1 MAATYKDIQNLTGL
15 SLSTI
20 SKYFN
25 GISVSPKN
33 HAAIQTAAESLDYR
47 VNVFAQSL
55 KSRRSRAIGIL
66 IPALYEAF
74 NSSVMSKVGSCLRE
88 QGYGVLVSE
97 TCAGNDSLES
107 EALEFLLDRQVD
119 GLVIVAVGFSAS
131 YLRGKLEQRIPMV
144 IVDSLFD
151 EIQHDAAILNNRK
164 AGGMAA
170 ELLLQNGHKN
180 IGIISGPKWAYSM
193 RERKWGFW
201 RTLQQHGIQP
211 DSGNYFYGDF
221 TVESGQKAALK
232 LLSKKNRPTALFA
245 LSDLLTLGMVSAVQQ
260 LGLSVPEEISLIGFD
275 NMMISGVLGKP
286 LTMLTQ
292 PIDELARQASLL
304 ILDQIENG
312 IPDKKRISMIEPILH
327 PGATVHNLI
336 LSETGD
342 L

>member
-1 MAATYKDIQNLTGL
+1 MAATYKDIQKLTGL

-25 GISVSPKN
+25 GIPVSPKN

-97 TCAGNDSLES
+97 TCADHDSLES

-119 GLVIVAVGFSAS
+119 GLVIIAVGLSAS
-131 YLRGKLEQRIPMV
+131 YLRGKLEQHIPMV

-151 EIQHDAAILNNRK
+151 EIPHDAAILDNRK
-164 AGGMAA
+164 AGSMAA

-180 IGIISGPKWAYSM
+180 IGFISGPKWAYSM

-201 RTLQQHGIQP
+201 RMLQQHGIQP
-211 DSGNYFYGDF
+211 DSSNYLYSDF
-221 TVESGQKAALK
+221 TVEAGQKAALK
-232 LLSKKNRPTALFA
+232 LLNKKEKDRPTALFA

-327 PGATVHNLI
+327 PGATVQDLT
-336 LSETGD
+336 LSEK
-342 L
+342 